1 MIHDNN
7 IPTLVLQSWILWLHD
22 IIEPMNW
29 CNLNIFDILI
39 NYDIMIWALISS
51 LGLSDIMCDIVENCC
66 FGAVF
71 AAQCPIPVLF
81 LLPNTCSWYELNSCQ
96 HYIALPL
103 WAHSRGGNY
112 TVCRNIKACVSPLTT
127 SVTSSVPCKIS
138 QGGKGFQLPAE
149 LGNQTHVPQ
158 LTATCPEIKH
168 MYLNALLL
176 VLTTKPWVHIY
187 QQGKNMLW
195 LVILICIFR
204 LLKGQT
210 LRSDK
215 IHQNSW
221 PKTFDWHI
229 LSPELRL

>member
-112 TVCRNIKACVSPLTT
+112 RVCSNIKACVSVHWLLVWLAQCHAKFPRVAKAFNSL
-127 SVTSSVPCKIS
+127 
-138 QGGKGFQLPAE
+138 LN
-149 LGNQTHVPQ
+149 L
-158 LTATCPEIKH
+158 EIKH
-168 MYLNALLL
+168 MYPNSLLL
-176 VLTTKPWVHIY
+176 A
-187 QQGKNMLW
+187 
-195 LVILICIFR
+195 
-204 LLKGQT
+204 LKSNT
-210 LRSDK
+210 CTSM
-215 IHQNSW
+215 HCY
-221 PKTFDWHI
+221 
-229 LSPELRL
+229 LS